1 MPTWFRLGAIVVLAD
16 LFLSLFEGGRR
27 LVVAL
32 IGAVVAPVGVDR
44 PTVALPL
51 DFQGA
56 AVRRWLARRLPQ
68 EHTALI

>member
-32 IGAVVAPVGVDR
+32 IGAVVAPVGVDQT
-44 PTVALPL
+44 TVALPL
-51 DFQGA
+51 DLQGA
-56 AVRRWLARRLPQ
+56 ALRRWLARRLPQ